1 MKIKI
6 CSSCGTENSP
16 ANLECRECMA
26 DISGIR
32 PVEKIE
38 KPEPDTAEDASVTLS
53 DARNAVGRDRL
64 VLVSISAARKGDILP
79 INDGDVL
86 GREHAGKDL
95 FAACSTISRRHAKIS
110 RSNEE
115 WMIEDVGS
123 TNGTYV
129 NGRELQSGQKYPLKA
144 HDILAL
150 SKSCEFLVES

>member
-1 MKIKI
+1 
-6 CSSCGTENSP
+6 
-16 ANLECRECMA
+16 MA

-38 KPEPDTAEDASVTLS
+38 QPEPDIAEDVSVTLG
-53 DARNAVGRDRL
+53 DARNGGRDRL

-95 FAACSTISRRHAKIS
+95 FAAFNTISRRHAKIS
-110 RSNEE
+110 RSDGE
-115 WMIEDVGS
+115 WTIEDVGS